1 MEVLQVKNIK
11 EPIILVKIM
20 KNNTLLVV
28 DAETT
33 IRYFDKYSLSIL
45 SGFKAKIHHKRYKTN
60 VVAFSNDKQYFAAL
74 STDCRETKLFNL
86 KTKKTIAKV
95 DRHQGEVSCVGIDPS
110 NRYMFSC
117 GDDGKSFA
125 IDVKSGK
132 LVFTLPYHADT
143 INDIAFSANSN
154 WVATAS
160 YDRKISL
167 FNLATM
173 TPTQKLKA
181 HAAPVMKLK
190 FIKKNRLISTDKN
203 SSAIIWDVYTGKVLE
218 RLQGIHDDITQIT
231 TAEDDK
237 FLFIGTDLGYILVY
251 DLDSYELLSKSY
263 IKLTSTVTALEYD
276 AENKFLIIGTE
287 DGELLFYNIYEGEEK
302 LIPLLKSRKFD
313 DITKMADGNPILA
326 YTKVY
331 DLVANLWENTLSKAK
346 IFLQKGNKK
355 SALSLLEDFRH
366 IPAKNTIIQKVL
378 LEYVEFEKFEKF
390 AKEGKYALAY
400 GIANAHPMYKD
411 SAVYR
416 ALETKWKK
424 TFTLAQKY
432 VLQPKGID
440 TAKDILA
447 SYRGVSEKTKFVQE
461 LFTKGKIYK
470 RFRESITQKDFKI
483 VFELIKQNP
492 FLKEF
497 PEYDTIMKYA
507 DTLYIK
513 SSQLMEE
520 GEIHSAMK
528 MLRILSNFTDFK
540 EEVAELMQEM
550 ESRQHFSNAVRDE
563 NIELVYDLISK
574 FEDLLE
580 TDAGKKYNEQW
591 LDALE
596 IAEQYAL
603 EGEVDE
609 IKKVMSVY
617 LPFSSK
623 TMLIANVFSLCYIS
637 QLENALRGKRAQQ
650 DIEKGIKN
658 YFLYFGDQ
666 EQIFKFFDIFLRYY
680 PDSKLNTEHLNKS
693 SLSQWRPAMIINSI
707 LD

>member
-1 MEVLQVKNIK
+1 MEAVHSIDLK
-11 EPIILVKIM
+11 EPLILVKIV

-28 DAETT
+28 DAYTT
-33 IRYFDKYSLSIL
+33 IRYYDKYDLSLL
-45 SGFKAKIHHKRYKTN
+45 SGFKAKIYHKRYKTN
-60 VVAFSNDKQYFAAL
+60 VVAFSSDKKYFAAM
-74 STDCRETKLFNL
+74 STDCREARLFDL
-86 KTKKTIAKV
+86 STRKAVAKV

-110 NRYMFSC
+110 SRYMFSC

-181 HAAPVMKLK
+181 HAAPVMKLR

-203 SSAIIWDVYTGKVLE
+203 SSAIVWDVYTGKVLE

-231 TAEDDK
+231 TAEEDQ

-251 DLDSYELLSKSY
+251 DLETYELLSKQY
-263 IKLTSTVTALEYD
+263 IKLTSSITALEYD
-276 AENKFLIIGTE
+276 EENKFLIIGTE
-287 DGELLFYNIYEGEEK
+287 DGNLLFYNIYEGEEK
-302 LIPLLKSRKFD
+302 LTPLLKKRQFD
-313 DITKMADGNPILA
+313 AITKMSEFNPILA

-331 DLVANLWENTLSKAK
+331 DLVANLWENTLQKAK
-346 IFLQKGNKK
+346 VFLQKGDKK
-355 SALSLLEDFRH
+355 SALLLLEDFKH
-366 IPAKNTIIQKVL
+366 IPSRNSVIQKVL
-378 LEYVEFEKFEKF
+378 LEYAEFEKFEKF

-400 GIANAHPMYKD
+400 GLASSHPMYKD
-411 SAVYR
+411 SAIYR

-424 TFTLAQKY
+424 AFTLAQKY

-440 TAKDILA
+440 KAKEILA
-447 SYRGVSEKTKFVQE
+447 PYRGVTEKTKLIQE
-461 LFTKGKIYK
+461 LYTKGKIYK
-470 RFRESITQKDFKI
+470 RFRESIAQKDFKV

-513 SSQLMEE
+513 STQLMEQ

-528 MLRILSNFTDFK
+528 MLRVLSNFTDFE
-540 EEVAELMQEM
+540 EEVRELMKEM
-550 ESRQHFSNAVRDE
+550 EGRQEFINAVRDE
-563 NIELVYDLISK
+563 NEELIYELISK
-574 FEDLLE
+574 YEDLLDTE
-580 TDAGKKYNEQW
+580 AGKKYDEKWQN
-591 LDALE
+591 ALE
-596 IAEQYAL
+596 QAKQYAS
-603 EGEVDE
+603 EGDVLE
-609 IKKVMSVY
+609 IKKVMAPY
-617 LPFSSK
+617 MKYSSK
-623 TMLIANVFSLCYIS
+623 TRAIANLFSWCYIS
-637 QLENALRGKRAQQ
+637 QLENALRAKRSQK

-658 YFLYFGDQ
+658 YYLYFGEQ
-666 EQIFKFFDIFLRYY
+666 EQILKFFDLFKRYY
-680 PDSKLNTEHLNKS
+680 PDSKLNPEHLNKGS
-693 SLSQWRPAMIINSI
+693 MSQWRPAMIVDSI
-707 LD
+707 LN